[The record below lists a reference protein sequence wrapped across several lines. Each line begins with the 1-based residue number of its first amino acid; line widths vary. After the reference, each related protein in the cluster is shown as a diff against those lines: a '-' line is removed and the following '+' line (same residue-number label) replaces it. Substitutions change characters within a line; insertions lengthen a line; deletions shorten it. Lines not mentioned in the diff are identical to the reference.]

1 MFANIGAEITEQRV
15 NLYDIMAVKVILEVI
30 KFGQSP
36 SVETRVPKSTLVW
49 LDPILNMLLL
59 VHTSILT
66 DQQES
71 LHYPSPPYTFRLLKL
86 LSCLLFAVQKPDTFD
101 TVNRKRL
108 NFFYTLYTS
117 MWLNWLKDRL
127 KMLCEESFAQREQ
140 VKLLSRP
147 KKCYFHSRMCDF
159 WQTMMSEKES
169 SIST

>member
-1 MFANIGAEITEQRV
+1 MWLKRLNKFIWNHIISMYTVNIWLLVQYLNDLKLSGYQMV
-15 NLYDIMAVKVILEVI
+15 QN
-30 KFGQSP
+30 S
-36 SVETRVPKSTLVW
+36 SLVW

-86 LSCLLFAVQKPDTFD
+86 LSCLSFAVQKPDTFD